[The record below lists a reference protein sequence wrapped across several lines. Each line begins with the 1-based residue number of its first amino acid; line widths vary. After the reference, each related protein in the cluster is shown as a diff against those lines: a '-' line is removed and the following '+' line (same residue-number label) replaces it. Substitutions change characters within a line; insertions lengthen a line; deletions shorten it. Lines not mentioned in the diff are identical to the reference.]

1 MKTNKIN
8 LKNTS
13 LENVELLV
21 LGVFDDKKLSIA
33 QKKTDSI
40 VGHIISNLLEKNEFK
55 AKRNTSHLLYSNAL
69 EVQRILVI
77 GLGKRKGFS
86 LHNLREAMGIVAKK
100 ADALK
105 IKNVTAEIVGKSAIR
120 KPIESVLEN
129 MAIGFSLGGY
139 KFLDYKTG
147 ENNDDLKINLEI
159 LVEGHIYVAQKRAL
173 EKGISVADSVRLSRD
188 LANHP
193 GNVATPTYLAK
204 TAREIG
210 KLGGMNVTVIDKKDF
225 KKMGLGAIAGVAQG
239 SDETAKMIIMEYK
252 TEKKTAK
259 TLGLVGK
266 GLTFDSGGISLKP
279 GAKMDQMKFD
289 MCGSA
294 TVLGIMN
301 AVAHLNPEVNV
312 IAVIGA
318 AENMPSGK
326 AYKPGD
332 ILKAYNGK
340 TIEVLNTDAEGRIV
354 LADALSYITKN
365 FHLDALVDFATLTG
379 AVISCLGHEA
389 AAVMGTE
396 SSFVKRLLKSG
407 ENSGDR
413 LWELPL
419 WDDFC
424 EDTKSKIA
432 DVKNIGSRGA
442 GTIMGGAFLKEFV
455 ESDVP
460 WAHIDIAG
468 VAWDSKEKP
477 HIPKGPSG
485 FGVRLILDLIDNF

>member
-1 MKTNKIN
+1 MKIN
-8 LKNTS
+8 EISLKNTP
-13 LENVELLV
+13 LENVELLAI
-21 LGVFDDKKLSIA
+21 GVFDDKKMSVA
-33 QKKTDSI
+33 QKKIDS
-40 VGHIISNLLEKNEFK
+40 VAECAISNLLEKDEFK
-55 AKRNTSHLLYSNAL
+55 AKRNTTHLLYSNTS

-77 GLGKRKGFS
+77 GLGKRKGFA
-86 LHNLREAMGIVAKK
+86 LHNLREAMGVVAKK
-100 ADALK
+100 ADELK
-105 IKNVTAEIVGKSAIR
+105 IQNVTTAIVGKSALR
-120 KPIESVLEN
+120 KPLEIILEN
-129 MAIGFSLGGY
+129 LAVGFSLGGY

-147 ENNDDLKINLEI
+147 KNNEELKTNLEI
-159 LVEGHIYVAQKRAL
+159 LIEGRIYVAQKHAL
-173 EKGISVADSVRLSRD
+173 EKGIAVADSVRLSRD

-204 TAREIG
+204 TAQKIG
-210 KLGGMNVTVIDKKDF
+210 KFGGMKITIIDKKDF
-225 KKMGLGAIAGVAQG
+225 KKMGLGAIAGVAKG

-252 TEKKTAK
+252 SAKKTAK

-279 GAKMDQMKFD
+279 GAKMDEMKFD

-301 AVAHLNPEVNV
+301 AVAIMKPKVNV
-312 IAVIGA
+312 IAVIGST
-318 AENMPSGK
+318 ENMPGGK

-332 ILKAYNGK
+332 ILTAYNGK

-354 LADALSYITKN
+354 LADALSYITRN

-396 SSFVKRLLKSG
+396 SSFVKKLLRSG

-419 WDDFC
+419 WDNFC

-432 DVKNIGSRGA
+432 DVKNMGSRGA
-442 GTIMGGAFLKEFV
+442 GTIMGAAFLKEFI

-468 VAWDSKEKP
+468 VAWDNKERP

-485 FGVRLILDLIDNF
+485 FGVQLILDFIEHF